1 MLVGV
6 SDRIA
11 RLVLVMVAR
20 AFHCSMFAGDVLES
34 ASVGDILR
42 GVFCSKDMAL
52 VSHLS
57 FDDVKALTLD
67 QFRRLG

>member
-1 MLVGV
+1 
-6 SDRIA
+6 
-11 RLVLVMVAR
+11 
-20 AFHCSMFAGDVLES
+20 MFAGDVLES